1 MLLFN
6 AHQHLTQHVCSPA
19 LASPHHLPTKPG
31 IYQPG
36 SETPSSHPGS
46 AYPATSSSC
55 LWIWTNAKAV
65 NIPRL
70 QASYAPKSHLPTTPP
85 TAAAKP
91 SRRRGTL
98 VPEHAG
104 RGAAALGVGVGGTT
118 TPRPS
123 PRGRVGEL
131 FSSVPNRRLFGSN
144 GGSCAL
150 GLPLLSLPASPPA
163 RRGRGARA
171 PATCAT
177 PPEAGRPSAPTR
189 QRQGAAGCAETT
201 PLPGTAT
208 LSAPPKTLSL
218 HREHPLAPRQGGSHG
233 LGQPGLRGGGR
244 TPPPARP
251 QPLRRGPGRLAWPP
265 PSPPSAY
272 QRAILLLG

>member
-19 LASPHHLPTKPG
+19 LANPHHLPTKPG

-91 SRRRGTL
+91 SRCRGTF

-104 RGAAALGVGVGGTT
+104 RGAAALGGGCGGDPASLA
-118 TPRPS
+118 PRPG
-123 PRGRVGEL
+123 GRAL
-131 FSSVPNRRLFGSN
+131 SQRAKPAALRLQRWVCRCF
-144 GGSCAL
+144 
-150 GLPLLSLPASPPA
+150 PSLPPP
-163 RRGRGARA
+163 RLGGAEVRA

-177 PPEAGRPSAPTR
+177 PPEAGRPSAPAR
-189 QRQGAAGCAETT
+189 QRQGAAGGAETT
-201 PLPGTAT
+201 PLPDTAT
-208 LSAPPKTLSL
+208 LSAPPKTPSP
-218 HREHPLAPRQGGSHG
+218 HREPPSAPRQGGSHG